1 MQKEWEIDPTI
12 PKNLLLLKHRMTK
25 KQIELEN
32 ERQETLESQLQLQQK
47 NQVLGLP
54 QNVFYGILALI
65 GLIVVIVAIRK

>member
-1 MQKEWEIDPTI
+1 MGIVIAQVFGNIASGVLGVVSTD
-12 PKNLLLLKHRMTK
+12 